1 MRKTIMTDAVQS
13 MRILVVD
20 DELPIHMLLCEAFRQ
35 DEMSVISADRLNA
48 VEKELKRN
56 QFDFVIADTGRGG
69 ILESEGLEL
78 LSYIKRN
85 WPRTKVLI
93 MTGEGSPE
101 LRREAL
107 ERGADYYFEKP
118 FTICEIQ
125 KIVEEFR
132 LTSK

>member
-1 MRKTIMTDAVQS
+1 MRETIIIDAVRNR
-13 MRILVVD
+13 RILVVA
-20 DELPIHMLLCEAFRQ
+20 DELPIHSLLCAAFQQ
-35 DEMSVISADRLNA
+35 DEMRVISANLLKA
-48 VEKELKRN
+48 AEHELKRH
-56 QFDFVIADTGRGG
+56 QFDFVIADTGLGG

-93 MTGEGSPE
+93 MTGQGSPE
-101 LRREAL
+101 IRREAL